1 MIFYKSNKINKTMK
15 TITLAML
22 SFMIFGASLILTGCS
37 KDETKTKNETS
48 NKNEATTNKQ
58 TTSTQS
64 TTATGNVPAGIKKSV
79 IPASSSLMWEGKK
92 VTGKH
97 NGSVKIKTGDVFVD
111 NGKITGGSF
120 DIDFTTIDVL
130 DIKDAE
136 MNAKLVNHLKSD
148 DFFSAG
154 SHPVGKFVISS
165 AEPMTDDKGHNMKI
179 NGSLTIKGITN
190 PVSFPA
196 KVNIADGKLNAVA
209 DFKIDRTLWD
219 IKFRSGKFYEN
230 LGDNL
235 ISDDFDIKLNIVAG
249 V

>member
-1 MIFYKSNKINKTMK
+1 MK
-15 TITLAML
+15 TITFAML

-37 KDETKTKNETS
+37 KDETTSKNETS
-48 NKNEATTNKQ
+48 KKNEATSNKQ
-58 TTSTQS
+58 TTATQNTTS
-64 TTATGNVPAGIKKSV
+64 TTNVPAGTKKTV
-79 IPASSSLMWEGKK
+79 DPTSSELFWEGKK

-97 NGSVKIKTGDVFVD
+97 NGTVKIKAGDVYVD
-111 NGKITGGSF
+111 NDKITGGSF
-120 DIDFTTIDVL
+120 DIDFTTINVL
-130 DIKDAE
+130 DLKDAE
-136 MNAKLVNHLKSD
+136 MNAKLVSHLKSD

-165 AEPMTDDKGHNMKI
+165 VEPMTDDKGNNMKI

-196 KVNIADGKLNAVA
+196 KVSVAEGKLNAA
-209 DFKIDRTLWD
+209 ANFKIDRTLWD

-235 ISDDFDIKLNIVAG
+235 ISDDFQIKLNLVAG
-249 V
+249 A